1 MENKTFIYQKIYQTL
16 KNDIISGKYPYGSIL
31 PSERIIAE
39 RHDVWRTTVRQ
50 ALDLLVE
57 EGFVEKKAGLG
68 TRVIYGSETAIRQDH
83 TIGFFIADDMTTSLQ
98 TDQPYYSDLMYYL
111 DIECKKHGCHFLL
124 STISSRSDL
133 DNLLQNRFSL
143 VVYLSHKNFDY
154 LAVLK
159 EHHVPTV
166 LLNEKYQNFPILAN
180 DQISGGFLA
189 ANYVIKMGH
198 RRIGIISGPLSHLT
212 VRRRLAG
219 CYLAFAEANIPNP
232 TGAWM
237 QVGNWEY
244 EGGYESA
251 KAMFSGK
258 NSGGT
263 PTAIVCFNDI
273 MAIGA
278 LRALRDMG
286 YRIPD
291 DVSVIGS
298 DNIRQLVYTEPG
310 LTTVDMKTQ
319 YTAKAIVVAALNQA
333 FSQLVPGSNIITP
346 VELIVRDTV
355 KNLNQKK

>member
-16 KNDIISGKYPYGSIL
+16 KNDIVSGKYPYGSIL

-39 RHDVWRTTVRQ
+39 RYDVWRTTVRQ

-68 TRVIYGSETAIRQDH
+68 TRVIYGSETVAKQDH
-83 TIGFFIADDMTTSLQ
+83 TIGFFVADDMTTSLQ

-124 STISSRSDL
+124 STISSQSDL
-133 DNLLQNRFSL
+133 DNLLQNHFSL

-154 LAVLK
+154 LSVLK
-159 EHHVPTV
+159 EHNVPTV

-189 ANYVIKMGH
+189 TNHVIQMGH

-219 CYLAFAEANIPNP
+219 CYLALAEANIPNP

-237 QVGNWEY
+237 QIGNWEY

-258 NSGGT
+258 SSSGT